1 MGYGSVSRI
10 LHWLTVLL
18 VLGLFPAG
26 LIMTSGVDRT
36 IQNPLFIAHKSA
48 GALLLVIVA
57 FRIVWALTHR
67 APPLP
72 ESLSPIQK
80 LAAHATHLGLYVF
93 LVIMVVSGYVRVTAG
108 GFPIDL
114 FDAIGIPPLVPKSE
128 SVAATAKTIHAVAK
142 YGLALLVVMHV
153 GAAALH
159 GLVLRDGVFS
169 RMWPPFRQPRQ
180 S

>member
-1 MGYGSVSRI
+1 MGYGTVSRI

-48 GALLLVIVA
+48 GALLLLILL
-57 FRIVWALTHR
+57 FRVFWALTHR
-67 APPLP
+67 PSPLP
-72 ESLSPIQK
+72 DSLSAVQK

-114 FDAIGIPPLVPKSE
+114 FDALHIPPLVPRSD
-128 SVAATAKTIHAVAK
+128 SVAAAAKAIHAIAK

-153 GAAALH
+153 GAAAVH

-169 RMWPPFRQPRQ
+169 RMWPPFRQPQR
-180 S
+180 